1 MNNARHYVFCVT
13 FSCNFL
19 VFPFV
24 FCLLA
29 FSFQK
34 SPLYGFVG
42 VHRLWFATNYGRWFC
57 HLCLCVVITESMSG
71 IFVTYYRVYCHFK
84 TQGDFVKIKAFC
96 VRKNKTNLGISCIVF
111 FLSGIENSI
120 VVPKTAL
127 LTRPF
132 SCFNKITV

>member
-1 MNNARHYVFCVT
+1 MLFRFRKAPYT
-13 FSCNFL
+13 AL
-19 VFPFV
+19 VQ
-24 FCLLA
+24 LSSL
-29 FSFQK
+29 
-34 SPLYGFVG
+34 FVG
-42 VHRLWFATNYGRWFC
+42 VHRVWFATNYGRWFC
-57 HLCLCVVITESMSG
+57 HLCLCVVITKSMSG

-84 TQGDFVKIKAFC
+84 TEGDFVKIKAFC